1 MAIGPKGESLG
12 VMPTQKAL
20 ELARVNG
27 LDLVEISP
35 NARPPVCKILEYG
48 KYKYEL
54 AKREKDKKTS
64 PAINKV
70 KELKFHLNIDSHDYL
85 VKMRHAEGFLLK
97 GMKVKLMMV
106 LRGREMMRK
115 DWAEKRVEE
124 IRVDLEHVAVA
135 DNQPKL
141 VGRNIN
147 LMLTPLPANKRKV
160 RFTDDGADGSV
171 PEQPEPESAD
181 EKPQAQEKED

>member
-1 MAIGPKGESLG
+1 MAVGPKGESLG

-20 ELARVNG
+20 EIARVNG

-48 KYKYEL
+48 KFKYEL
-54 AKREKDKKTS
+54 AKREKEKKSS

-70 KELKFHLNIDSHDYL
+70 KELKFHLNIDEHDYL

-124 IRVDLEHVAVA
+124 IRKDLEHVAIA
-135 DNQPKL
+135 DNTPKL

-147 LMLTPLPANKRKV
+147 LMLTPLPANKRKT
-160 RFTDDGADGSV
+160 RFTSEDAEESV
-171 PEQPEPESAD
+171 PEQPETDTQEQSS
-181 EKPQAQEKED
+181 EKED